1 MLREEPY
8 LTLDD
13 LHTRTK
19 LARITNAGM
28 IGSHPHDGMIT
39 KEAPNYQVGEG

>member
-19 LARITNAGM
+19 LARITNAGPKDFVC
-28 IGSHPHDGMIT
+28 G
-39 KEAPNYQVGEG
+39 